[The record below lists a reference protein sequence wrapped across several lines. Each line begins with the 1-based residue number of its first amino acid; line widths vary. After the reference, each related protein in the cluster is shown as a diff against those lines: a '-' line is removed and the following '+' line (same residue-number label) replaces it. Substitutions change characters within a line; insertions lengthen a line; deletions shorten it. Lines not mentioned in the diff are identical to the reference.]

1 MPSPIVILHGWSDD
15 SKSFKPLAD
24 FLRGE
29 LDAEV
34 TTLDLADWVSL
45 DDEITFS
52 DLRHAMERAWKA
64 HPVLKNTRETRLITH
79 STGALV
85 VRDWMTH
92 FYTSANVP
100 ISRHIMLAPANFG
113 SQLAHK
119 GRAWYGR
126 VFKGWRTGF
135 QTGGHLLKGLE
146 LASSYT
152 DELADRDL
160 FGSNYWYGP
169 KGVLACVFVGNCGYG
184 GVKAVT
190 DEVGGD
196 GTVRVSTANLR
207 AARLSLRFFEDE
219 RPEFEIES
227 AKGITSLGF
236 AIADGDNHST
246 ITFRKRQ
253 DGVHGPV
260 DKEFPKRLLRA
271 LTVPANQWS
280 VFVSELG
287 ETAVTPS
294 ERVNDDD
301 YFHAYQNTPTRVRD
315 SLGNSV
321 EDYLLEFRRARH
333 RRFRVDEFSGHMQRD
348 VIRDVHAFSGDSS
361 LRSFYFDVTRLRKA
375 AGDDGF
381 TIELESLPR
390 FKDKRSAVGY
400 GDPVILNLT
409 PDDVSAVFQ
418 PDRTL
423 FVDIEVPRK
432 IGDKAFRLK
441 RHSE

>member
-1 MPSPIVILHGWSDD
+1 MPSPIVILHGWSDN

-24 FLRGE
+24 FLRAK

-34 TTLDLADWVSL
+34 TTLDLAEWVSL

-52 DLRHAMERAWKA
+52 DLRHAMQRAWEA
-64 HPVLKNTRETRLITH
+64 HPKLADTRETRLITH

-92 FYTSANVP
+92 FYTSETVP
-100 ISRHIMLAPANFG
+100 FSRHIMLAPANFG

-146 LASSYT
+146 LASTYT
-152 DELADRDL
+152 AALADRDL

-169 KGVLACVFVGNCGYG
+169 KGVLACVFVGNSGYG

-207 AARLSLRFFEDE
+207 AARLSLRFPENE
-219 RPEFEIES
+219 PPEFEIQS

-236 AIADGDNHST
+236 AIADGDNHGT
-246 ITFRKRQ
+246 ITFGKKNG
-253 DGVHGPV
+253 GVFRPV
-260 DKEFPKRLLRA
+260 DPELPERLLRA
-271 LTVPANQWS
+271 LTVSENEWAA
-280 VFVSELG
+280 FVSELN
-287 ETAVTPS
+287 ETGGTPAVK
-294 ERVNDDD
+294 VQDDS
-301 YFHAYQNTPTRVRD
+301 YFHAYQNTPIRVRD
-315 SLGNSV
+315 SLGNPV
-321 EDYLLEFRRARH
+321 EEYLLEFRRAR
-333 RRFRVDEFSGHMQRD
+333 RRSFRADEFSGRMQRD

-361 LRSFYFDVTRLRKA
+361 LRSFYFDVTRLRNA
-375 AGDDGF
+375 AGSDGF
-381 TIELESLPR
+381 MIELESLPR

-400 GDPVILNLT
+400 GDPVAFDLS
-409 PDDVSAVFQ
+409 PDHVAAAFQ

-423 FVDIEVPRK
+423 FVDVEVPRQV
-432 IGDKAFRLK
+432 GERAFRLK
-441 RHSE
+441 PHSG